1 MKAYP
6 VLTFNIEND
15 GNGFSELYNLT
26 ELHRKFKGDYLHN
39 MYIKETRS
47 FLNSIRKSMLES
59 DNEELHKYADNYLSI
74 YFNNDSLATIIIYDA
89 KKKDNRHLNI
99 YYDELDNGRF
109 RPYIVVED

>member
-6 VLTFNIEND
+6 ILTFNIEND

-59 DNEELHKYADNYLSI
+59 DSEELHKYADNYLSI
-74 YFNNDSLATIIIYDA
+74 YFNNDNLATIIIYDA
-89 KKKDNRHLNI
+89 KKKNNEHLNI
-99 YYDELDNGRF
+99 HYDKLDNGKF